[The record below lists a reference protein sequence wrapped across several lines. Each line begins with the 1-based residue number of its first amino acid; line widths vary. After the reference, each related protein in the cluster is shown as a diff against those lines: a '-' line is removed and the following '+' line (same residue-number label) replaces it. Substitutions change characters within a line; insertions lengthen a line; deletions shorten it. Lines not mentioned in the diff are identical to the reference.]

1 MCGPGKHNCQP
12 FCGPEGRFCCS
23 DSVCSVWPAPFS
35 YLCVRVRI
43 LCVLKIVCCCRIKPD
58 CRSACCGLHFDRLRC
73 QGHCPSTRLFHSI
86 TLARGAPTVFGF
98 SLLTAR
104 EKPNQNKHS
113 ERKKKKKRRK
123 KEELGRRRK
132 GLHSFFKEPSFSS
145 YAQCHAVKPPV
156 PLLSPLIF
164 VFNSP
169 RESSAC
175 IFVALSFLLLLHF
188 RKISKRKKSR

>member
-1 MCGPGKHNCQP
+1 MCGPRKHNCQP
-12 FCGPEGRFCCS
+12 FCGPEGRFYCS
-23 DSVCSVWPAPFS
+23 DSVCSLRPAPFS

-113 ERKKKKKRRK
+113 ERKKKKKRRT
-123 KEELGRRRK
+123 
-132 GLHSFFKEPSFSS
+132 
-145 YAQCHAVKPPV
+145 
-156 PLLSPLIF
+156 
-164 VFNSP
+164 
-169 RESSAC
+169 
-175 IFVALSFLLLLHF
+175 
-188 RKISKRKKSR
+188 RKKKKRAPFFFQRTFFQHLCTMPCGETTCSTPQPINFCLQQPS